1 MNTSDKQRVLAE
13 KLEEF
18 RQWSYEALAA
28 EIDRTRM
35 NGDCLTHVEGVFTDG
50 TEYQIEINV
59 FWDDKR
65 GDDVRVIGDL
75 EAMPQR
81 PVMGVYTSDVV
92 DSFIMRRDGSFVD
105 E

>member
-1 MNTSDKQRVLAE
+1 MNTGDKQRVLTK

-18 RQWSYEALAA
+18 RHWTYEALAA
-28 EIDRTRM
+28 EINRTRM
-35 NGDCLTHVEGVFTDG
+35 NGNSLTHFDGVFADG

-65 GDDVRVIGDL
+65 RGDVRVIGDL

-81 PVMGVYTSDVV
+81 PVMGAYTSDVV